1 MKLPLATIALIA
13 LTSSS
18 WSQDYR
24 NRPELYPSRYLDVDI
39 DPNKKLLDSL
49 KAELEGNHHPD
60 TIKVDIL
67 NALAAARV
75 TYKGNAGLDCAIQ
88 AKKLATAIGYD
99 KGLFFA
105 EDNLGSYY
113 GTYGVR
119 NLVKSM
125 EHFTQMEAIAKKNH
139 WNAELHRAYSCILN
153 LYFYRGD
160 FPAAMKM
167 STDGLEL
174 AEKEANIQLMAHYKN
189 LLGFI
194 HLRQNHLS
202 HARKQYEAYQKDAES
217 ISDSLKIM
225 DAQIG
230 LSEVLLAE
238 NKPDGAIRLL
248 AQASGFFISR
258 FNQTRLPARTEK
270 VPYSLF
276 VMAKAFREKGEYEKA
291 YDLCLKGFSYSDS
304 FIFNDY
310 DLANFYLI
318 TGSVLE
324 KLNQIEKAIE
334 VYNWGIRLSLKI
346 HHAENIR
353 DGYAALSRIFAHQ
366 KKFDSAYHYGQLFEM
381 MKDSLV
387 NVRTRSEIQR
397 INAQYDINKKNQE
410 LDQQRQ
416 LHEAELRQQAFLRN
430 SILIGV
436 FALTIIA
443 WLVYNRHRL
452 KEKHRTQEQLS
463 SQRTELLSNF
473 IHAQNT
479 ERNRLARDIHDQ
491 VGTLLSAAKLKLSE
505 MEETLPSP
513 EKARMTTTLETLD
526 LAADSL
532 RSISHNLVPAS
543 LSRLGLIVALEH
555 FFSGLQKNSSVSIQY
570 SFHNFNGRLHESIEI
585 NLYPIVLELTN
596 NVLKHAVAKT
606 IVVQLV
612 KYTDRINITIEDDGI
627 GFNYEKTKEKSIGL
641 GLASVE
647 SRVEILKGNFLI
659 DSVEGRGT
667 IAMLDIPN

>member
-1 MKLPLATIALIA
+1 VQA
-13 LTSSS
+13 
-18 WSQDYR
+18 QDYR
-24 NRPELYPSRYLDVDI
+24 NRPELYPSRYLDSDI
-39 DPNKKLLDSL
+39 DPNLRLLDSL
-49 KAELEGNHHPD
+49 KKELGKPQPD
-60 TIKVDIL
+60 TLKVDVL
-67 NALAAARV
+67 NALAVACV
-75 TYKGNAGLDCAIQ
+75 TYKGNLGLDYAQQ
-88 AKKLATAIGYD
+88 AEKLATEIGYD
-99 KGLFFA
+99 KGLYFA
-105 EDNLGSYY
+105 QDNLGSYY

-119 NLVKSM
+119 NLSKSL
-125 EHFTQMEAIAKKNH
+125 EHFNQMEAIARKNH
-139 WNAELHRAYSCILN
+139 WKAKLHRAYSCILN
-153 LYFYRGD
+153 LYFYMGD

-174 AEKEANIQLMAHYKN
+174 AEKENNIQLRAHYKN

-194 HLRQNHLS
+194 YLRQGNLS
-202 HARKQYEAYQKDAES
+202 HARKQYEAYKKDAEA

-230 LSEVLLAE
+230 IAEVLLGE
-238 NKPDGAIRLL
+238 KKPDEAILLLSQANAFFVSRL
-248 AQASGFFISR
+248 
-258 FNQTRLPARTEK
+258 NQTSLPARTEK

-276 VMAKAFREKGEYEKA
+276 AMAKAFREKGEYRKA
-291 YDLCLKGFSYSDS
+291 YDLCLKGFSYSDL
-304 FIFNDY
+304 FLFNDY
-310 DLANFYLI
+310 DLVNFYLI
-318 TGSVLE
+318 TGSILE
-324 KLNQIEKAIE
+324 KLNRIQEAIE
-334 VYNWGIRLSLKI
+334 VYNLGIRLSLKI

-353 DGYAALSRIFAHQ
+353 DGYGALSRIFAHQ
-366 KKFDSAYHYGQLFEM
+366 KRYDSAYHYEQLFEM

-397 INAQYDINKKNQE
+397 INAQYDISKKDQE
-410 LDQQRQ
+410 LDQQQQ
-416 LHEAELRQQAFLRN
+416 LHEAELNQQAFLRN

-436 FALTIIA
+436 LALTIIA

-463 SQRTELLSNF
+463 SQRAELLSNF

-505 MEETLPSP
+505 MEETLPP
-513 EKARMTTTLETLD
+513 TDKARMSTTLETLD

-555 FFSGLQKNSSVSIQY
+555 FFSGLRKNASVSIQY
-570 SFHNFNGRLHESIEI
+570 SFHNFNGRLNENIEI

-596 NVLKHAVAKT
+596 NVLKHASAKT

-612 KYTDRINITIEDDGI
+612 KYSDRINVTIEDDGI
-627 GFNYEKTKEKSIGL
+627 GFSYEKAKEKSMGL

-647 SRVEILKGNFLI
+647 SRVEILKGNFHI

>member
-1 MKLPLATIALIA
+1 MRLLLVAIAILAFTARLQ
-13 LTSSS
+13 
-18 WSQDYR
+18 SQNYR
-24 NRPELYPSRYLDVDI
+24 NRAELYPSRYLDADT
-39 DPNKKLLDSL
+39 DPDKKLLDSL
-49 KAELEGNHHPD
+49 KAELERNHPD
-60 TIKVDIL
+60 TIKADIL
-67 NALAAARV
+67 NALAGARV
-75 TYKGNAGLDCAIQ
+75 IHKGNSGLDYALR
-88 AKKLATAIGYD
+88 AKKLATEIGYD
-99 KGLFFA
+99 KGLYFA

-119 NLVKSM
+119 SLAKSL
-125 EHFTQMEAIAKKNH
+125 EHFTQMEAVARKNL
-139 WNAELHRAYSCILN
+139 WNAKLHRAYSCILN
-153 LYFYRGD
+153 LYFYMGD

-167 STDGLEL
+167 ATDGLEL
-174 AEKEANIQLMAHYKN
+174 AEKENNIQLTAHYKN

-194 HLRQNHLS
+194 HLRQRHLS
-202 HARKQYEAYQKDAES
+202 QARKHFERYKKDAET

-230 LSEVLLAE
+230 LAEVLLAE
-238 NKPDGAIRLL
+238 NKPDEAISLL
-248 AQASGFFISR
+248 SQTTGFFISR
-258 FNQTRLPARTEK
+258 FNQTKLPARTEK

-276 VMAKAFREKGEYEKA
+276 AMAKAFRDKGDPEKA

-304 FIFNDY
+304 FLFNDY

-324 KLNQIEKAIE
+324 KLNRIQKAIE
-334 VYNWGIRLSLKI
+334 VYNLGIRLSLKI

-366 KKFDSAYHYGQLFEM
+366 KKFDSAYHYEQLFEI
-381 MKDSLV
+381 MKDSIV

-397 INAQYDINKKNQE
+397 INAQYDISKKDQE
-410 LDQQRQ
+410 LEQQQ
-416 LHEAELRQQAFLRN
+416 QMHEAELKQQAFLRN
-430 SILIGV
+430 SILIV
-436 FALTIIA
+436 VLALAIIT
-443 WLVYNRHRL
+443 WLLYNRHRL
-452 KEKHRTQEQLS
+452 NEKHRTHEQLS
-463 SQRTELLSNF
+463 SQRAELLSNF

-505 MEETLPSP
+505 MEETLPP
-513 EKARMTTTLETLD
+513 KEKARMFTSLETLD
-526 LAADSL
+526 LAADFL

-555 FFSGLQKNSSVSIQY
+555 FFLGLQKNSSVSIQY
-570 SFHNFNGRLHESIEI
+570 SFHNFNGRLTDNIEI
-585 NLYPIVLELTN
+585 NLYPVVLELTN
-596 NVLKHAVAKT
+596 NVLKHASAKT
-606 IVVQLV
+606 IVVQLI
-612 KYTDRINITIEDDGI
+612 KHTDRINITIEDDGI
-627 GFNYEKTKEKSIGL
+627 GFNYEKAKEKSTGL

-647 SRVEILKGNFLI
+647 SRVEILKGNFHI